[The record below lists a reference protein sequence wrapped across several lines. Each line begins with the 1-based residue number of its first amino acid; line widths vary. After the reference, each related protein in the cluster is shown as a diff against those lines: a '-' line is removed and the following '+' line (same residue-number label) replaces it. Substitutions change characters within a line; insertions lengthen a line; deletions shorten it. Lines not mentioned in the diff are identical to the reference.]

1 MSAAIWDVAFL
12 TERHLLV
19 LQAMENST
27 AVMCMLSAVDGSS
40 VKVLVVETEHFDRV
54 FNNARV

>member
-19 LQAMENST
+19 LQAVEKSA
-27 AVMCMLSAVDGSS
+27 AVMCTLSAVDGSS